1 MIVSN
6 HLFNGCG
13 NPFFLV
19 YAQFHFLKI
28 TVDGCVN
35 LKNMTIYPIRFDNP
49 NFTREKVESQ
59 GKKRNNQYFTRGKVE
74 RQGKK

>member
-1 MIVSN
+1 MILGIYA
-6 HLFNGCG
+6 LFEVTTPLYRDHMSKVHSSNGCG

-49 NFTREKVESQ
+49 NFTR
-59 GKKRNNQYFTRGKVE
+59 GKV
-74 RQGKK
+74 RKSG